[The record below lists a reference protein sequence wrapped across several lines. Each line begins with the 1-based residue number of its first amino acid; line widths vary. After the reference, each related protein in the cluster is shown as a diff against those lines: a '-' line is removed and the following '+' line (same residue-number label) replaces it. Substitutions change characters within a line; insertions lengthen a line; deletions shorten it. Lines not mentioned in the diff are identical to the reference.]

1 MKWPWQGK
9 TYTSQATVPEPIPA
23 RPEPD
28 VYEVTLEH
36 YLIKTLQGAEYQ
48 VWADTIRYDT
58 GVGRTM
64 TTFLE
69 TKSYTWVLPSGWCGS
84 GSQLLEWKRSAS
96 YQVLLEIRS
105 SYVLSIELIGSKVKE
120 VECR

>member
-9 TYTSQATVPEPIPA
+9 TYTSQVTVPEPIPA

-28 VYEVTLEH
+28 VCEVTLEH
-36 YLIKTLQGAEYQ
+36 YLIKTLQGQEYQ

-84 GSQLLEWKRSAS
+84 GSRLPEWKRSAA
-96 YQVLLEIRS
+96 YRVLLEIRS
-105 SYVLSIELIGSKVKE
+105 SYILSMESIGSKVKE
-120 VECR
+120 VDCR